1 MPSTSSCSKNFAKFL
16 THSKSIRCTEILLK
30 TLSALELEVFTESKA
45 IQIDN
50 DVSFMT
56 LEELEKEID
65 EIDRENKYQST
76 QYLKFLN

>member
-1 MPSTSSCSKNFAKFL
+1 MFEELCKVFDVFQEYKMHRDFIKN
-16 THSKSIRCTEILLK
+16 
-30 TLSALELEVFTESKA
+30 LSALELEVFTESKA

-76 QYLKFLN
+76 